1 MIYSLINIIFGILL
15 ILAGIWLPYS
25 IYKLFRDKIRYRV
38 LLLSMAVEFGM
49 IAISIGFF
57 IIVSI

>member
-1 MIYSLINIIFGILL
+1 MITLLIILFGILL
-15 ILAGIWLPYS
+15 ILAGVWLPYS

-57 IIVSI
+57 LIVSV